1 MTVREV
7 LRVSFR
13 PFLERTKE
21 ARMNLLLRRKSKI
34 YYFSLFALLQTCNHL
49 CNFFLPSPLESLVR
63 SIVQRRTFTLK
74 VNSVTGIVF
83 IFRDKIRL
91 FTFSRQR
98 SESLLTKTKTLIT
111 VILIIGKSRECL
123 FTRI

>member
-49 CNFFLPSPLESLVR
+49 CNFFLPTLLELGQKHR
-63 SIVQRRTFTLK
+63 SKANVYFE
-74 VNSVTGIVF
+74 
-83 IFRDKIRL
+83 
-91 FTFSRQR
+91 
-98 SESLLTKTKTLIT
+98 SELGHGNCVYI
-111 VILIIGKSRECL
+111 
-123 FTRI
+123 

>member
-83 IFRDKIRL
+83 IFRDKIFVCLCLADRGRRE
-91 FTFSRQR
+91 FAHEDEDVNYGYINNWQ
-98 SESLLTKTKTLIT
+98 
-111 VILIIGKSRECL
+111 KS
-123 FTRI
+123 